1 MATTRLEKHQTPV
14 FIDAS
19 KTLNGTGTWT
29 ASWKRVELST
39 VFALNPNPQ
48 TETLDFIAYEAP
60 VEEITKYQPEL
71 PLECATYEGDPAFDF
86 LYELYKNLPVG
97 SDAYV
102 PTLICFGGTDKDAWQ
117 VKKTTIVFGELNTVD
132 RKLNFTLKFGGDIDK
147 GTYEIADG
155 APTFTAKST
164 G

>member
-1 MATTRLEKHQTPV
+1 MTTTRLEKHQTPV

-102 PTLICFGGTDKDAWQ
+102 PTLVCFGGTDKDAWQ

>member
-102 PTLICFGGTDKDAWQ
+102 PALVCFGGTDKDAWQ